1 MSVIVHRRSNAQR
14 SHLTLSEQGA
24 LAAEI
29 ALTYARVRLLLLRG
43 RDMREAVTSIRERA
57 RPFTGDTLSFAR
69 HLGAIVDGYLRRLP
83 GDTRCLTR
91 SLVLLTML
99 SRRGLGGNLVIGVRT
114 APSFG
119 AHAWVE
125 LDGRPL
131 LQPIEPTGQRLVEL

>member
-1 MSVIVHRRSNAQR
+1 MAAIVHRRSEAELGR
-14 SHLTLSEQGA
+14 FTFVERLS

-29 ALTYARVRLLLLRG
+29 ALSYVRVRVLLRDG
-43 RDMREAVTSIRERA
+43 HDMNEALAAIRARA
-57 RPFTGDTLSFAR
+57 RPASGDTMRFAR

-83 GDTRCLTR
+83 GDTRCLAR
-91 SLVLLTML
+91 SLVLLSML
-99 SRRGLGGNLVIGVRT
+99 SRRGLGGELIIGVRT

-131 LQPIEPTGQRLVEL
+131 LQPIEPTGHRLVEL